1 MQIKIINFILLFT
14 NLVNSFQPL
23 YYSSSLKSVLN
34 VNLNYN
40 QWTNIQKILQHKETP
55 PKIKNT
61 VKNIIYHAYEKL
73 AIGEAYKFKKFHFY
87 KCKNISIKDFLL
99 SSKLGLYKSIQKYNG
114 YTNFENYSKKYIHGE
129 LYKCL
134 TNFHEITNIPKS
146 YRRKSKANLTMNSR
160 KNYKKCLKTSLV
172 SIEEY
177 WRFDKMQLKSHEKKK
192 IILTPEEEQE
202 ERNREQIIRAK
213 MNELLQ
219 RSDTDTFS
227 KKVFEY
233 KFDADFQIIRS
244 NKYIAELMGCSE
256 EHVRNKLENFKKLI
270 INEIFSNNKN

>member
-14 NLVNSFQPL
+14 YLVNSF
-23 YYSSSLKSVLN
+23 SLQIY
-34 VNLNYN
+34 LNYN

-55 PKIKNT
+55 PNIKNT

-73 AIGEAYKFKKFHFY
+73 AISEAYKFKKFHLY
-87 KCKNISIKDFLL
+87 KCKNISINDFLL

-134 TNFHEITNIPKS
+134 TNFHEITNVPKS
-146 YRRKSKANLTMNSR
+146 YRRKAKTNLTMDSR

-177 WRFDKMQLKSHEKKK
+177 WRFDKMQLKSHEKK
-192 IILTPEEEQE
+192 IISTPEEEQE
-202 ERNREQIIRAK
+202 ERNGEQTIRAK

-219 RSDTDTFS
+219 RSDIDTFS

-233 KFDADFQIIRS
+233 KFDAEFQVIRS
-244 NKYIAELMGCSE
+244 NKHIAELMGYSE

-270 INEIFSNNKN
+270 INEIFYDNKNISLPLSLNEN

>member
-14 NLVNSFQPL
+14 YLANS
-23 YYSSSLKSVLN
+23 YKIY
-34 VNLNYN
+34 LNYN

-55 PKIKNT
+55 PKIRNT

-73 AIGEAYKFKKFHFY
+73 AIGEAYKFKKLHLY
-87 KCKNISIKDFLL
+87 KCNNINIEDFLL

-134 TNFHEITNIPKS
+134 RNFHEITNVPKS
-146 YRRKSKANLTMNSR
+146 YRRKAKTNLTINSR

-177 WRFDKMQLKSHEKKK
+177 WRFDKMQTLKKK
-192 IILTPEEEQE
+192 TILTPEEKEE
-202 ERNREQIIRAK
+202 ERNNVQIIRAK

-219 RSDTDTFS
+219 RSDIDTFS

-233 KFDADFQIIRS
+233 KFDADFQVSRS
-244 NKYIAELMGCSE
+244 NKHIAELMGCSE

-270 INEIFSNNKN
+270 INEIFYDNKNISLPLNN